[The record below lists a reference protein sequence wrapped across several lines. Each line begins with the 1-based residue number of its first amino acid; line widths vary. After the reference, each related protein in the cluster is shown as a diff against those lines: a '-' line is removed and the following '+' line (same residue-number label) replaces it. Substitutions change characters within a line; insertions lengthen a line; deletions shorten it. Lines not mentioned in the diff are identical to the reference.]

1 MNDQKLAQM
10 QAALEKADG
19 DIQKARKGNGAA
31 GTRVRK
37 CMQHLKKMAQD
48 LRVEALTWRR

>member
-10 QAALEKADG
+10 QAVLEKADE

-37 CMQHLKKMAQD
+37 CMQELKKQAQA
-48 LRVEALTWRR
+48 LRLEVLNWKK